1 MPDLVMVMVNM
12 TKTLKPVPA
21 TKTKLTAND
30 ANLPRVSK
38 IYSIN
43 EFYMNHSKERFFVR
57 NFVWVTCQKIGK
69 STAKIYRN
77 RRISR
82 NHSPWIIDFDSLI
95 SKPIVSQYALEIYD
109 HKKGGPTDYLY
120 MNHEFFQVGSKNKLE
135 TCLEVFIFDPFL
147 VRERSNFGLKF
158 RRFFIWYWYLGNST
172 SLLDSFPRNDFLI
185 KVLK

>member
-82 NHSPWIIDFDSLI
+82 NHSP
-95 SKPIVSQYALEIYD
+95 
-109 HKKGGPTDYLY
+109 
-120 MNHEFFQVGSKNKLE
+120 
-135 TCLEVFIFDPFL
+135 
-147 VRERSNFGLKF
+147 
-158 RRFFIWYWYLGNST
+158 
-172 SLLDSFPRNDFLI
+172 
-185 KVLK
+185 